1 MTEKKRSRD
10 DIRQLFQS
18 VVEFPDYGVDGGYSM
33 INEGRDVKNAKV
45 KEQGPVK
52 APYYLIDEAKLERN
66 LRAMASVRKRAGVK
80 ILLAQKAFSCYA
92 TYPLVA
98 KYLDGTTAS
107 GVYEARLAHEEM
119 PGRENHVFNPA
130 FTDEEFAAV
139 SKWCDHVVLN
149 TVGQVRRFKTQ
160 LADRGARPKRKSPS
174 LGLRVNP
181 GYSEVATEIYN
192 PCAKGSRLG
201 VPREFLKAEDLADVE
216 GLHFHTMCEQGAD
229 VLART
234 LKVFEEKFGEFLPR
248 MKWVNFGGGHHITK
262 PGYDVPLLV
271 KTLKAFRRRHPHL
284 TVYLEP
290 GEAIALDA
298 GELVASVKEVID
310 YGVPIAVLDVSAECH
325 MPDVIEMPYRPPVKG
340 AGQPGEKK
348 FTYRLTG
355 PTCLAGDV
363 IGDFSFARRLKPG
376 DEVRFGDMAIYTM
389 VKNNTFNGMPL
400 PSILLRAKDGTV
412 RPWKT
417 FGYRDFKS
425 RL

>member
-1 MTEKKRSRD
+1 MRMRT
-10 DIRQLFQS
+10 
-18 VVEFPDYGVDGGYSM
+18 
-33 INEGRDVKNAKV
+33 
-45 KEQGPVK
+45 
-52 APYYLIDEAKLERN
+52 PYYLVDEAKLERN
-66 LRAMASVRKRAGVK
+66 LKVLASVRKRAGVK

-130 FTDEEFAAV
+130 FSDEEFAAV
-139 SKWCDHVVLN
+139 AKWCDYIVLN
-149 TVGQVRRFKTQ
+149 TVSQVRHFVSWISDFKSQ
-160 LADRGARPKRKSPS
+160 RLASRNRKSKIS
-174 LGLRVNP
+174 VGLRVNP
-181 GYSEVATEIYN
+181 GYSEVETEIYN

-201 VPREFLKAEDLADVE
+201 VPREFLKAEDLVGVE

-229 VLART
+229 VLLRT
-234 LKVFEEKFGEFLPR
+234 LRVFEEKFGEFLPQ

-262 PGYDVPLLV
+262 PGYDVGLLV
-271 KTLKAFRRRHPHL
+271 RTLKDFRRRHPNL
-284 TVYLEP
+284 EVYLEP
-290 GEAIALDA
+290 GEAVALNA
-298 GELVASVKEVID
+298 GELVASVKEIID
-310 YGVPIAVLDVSAECH
+310 YGTPIAVLDVSAECH
-325 MPDVIEMPYRPPVKG
+325 MPDVIEMPYRPPLKG
-340 AGQPGEKK
+340 AGLPGEKA

-389 VKNNTFNGMPL
+389 VKNNTFNGIPL
-400 PSILLRAKDGTV
+400 PSIVLRRKDGTL
-412 RPWKT
+412 RTLRT
-417 FGYRDFKS
+417 FGYGDFKS

>member
-1 MTEKKRSRD
+1 MKT
-10 DIRQLFQS
+10 
-18 VVEFPDYGVDGGYSM
+18 
-33 INEGRDVKNAKV
+33 
-45 KEQGPVK
+45 
-52 APYYLIDEAKLERN
+52 PYYLINEAKLERN
-66 LRAMASVRKRAGVK
+66 LKVLASVRKRAGVK

-119 PGRENHVFNPA
+119 PERENHVFNPA
-130 FTDEEFAAV
+130 FSDKEFVQVA
-139 SKWCDHVVLN
+139 KWCDHVVLN
-149 TVGQVRRFKTQ
+149 SVEQVRRFGPRVAPDSKRT
-160 LADRGARPKRKSPS
+160 ATSRRPSI
-174 LGLRVNP
+174 GLRVNP
-181 GYSEVATEIYN
+181 GYSEVETEIYN

-201 VPREFLKAEDLADVE
+201 VPREFLKVEDLAGVE

-229 VLART
+229 VLVRT
-234 LKVFEEKFGEFLPR
+234 LAVFEEKFGEFLPQ

-262 PGYDVPLLV
+262 KGYDIDLLV
-271 KTLKAFRRRHPHL
+271 GTLRDFRRRHPNL
-284 TVYLEP
+284 EVYLEP
-290 GEAIALDA
+290 GEAIALGA
-298 GELVASVKEVID
+298 GELVSSVREIID

-340 AGQPGEKK
+340 AGLPNEKRH
-348 FTYRLTG
+348 TYRLTG

-363 IGDFSFARRLKPG
+363 IGDFSFARRLKSG

-400 PSILLRAKDGTV
+400 PAIVLRRKDGTLETL
-412 RPWKT
+412 RT
-417 FGYRDFKS
+417 FGYSDFKR

>member
-1 MTEKKRSRD
+1 M
-10 DIRQLFQS
+10 
-18 VVEFPDYGVDGGYSM
+18 
-33 INEGRDVKNAKV
+33 EGRLQPDVGAV
-45 KEQGPVK
+45 KT
-52 APYYLIDEAKLERN
+52 PYYLVDEAKLERN
-66 LRAMASVRKRAGVK
+66 LKVLASVRKRAGVK

-98 KYLDGTTAS
+98 RYLDGTTAS

-119 PGRENHVFNPA
+119 PTRENHVFNPA
-130 FTDEEFAAV
+130 FSNEEFDMV
-139 SKWCDHVVLN
+139 SKWCDHIVLN
-149 TVGQVRRFKTQ
+149 SVEQVRRFVP
-160 LADRGARPKRKSPS
+160 RGARDSKRATARSQESWKPS
-174 LGLRVNP
+174 IGLRVNH
-181 GYSEVATEIYN
+181 GYSEVETEIYN

-201 VPREFLKAEDLADVE
+201 VPREFLRAEDLEGVE

-229 VLART
+229 VLVRT
-234 LKVFEEKFGEFLPR
+234 LAVFEAKFGEFLPQ
-248 MKWVNFGGGHHITK
+248 MKWVNFGGGHHITRK
-262 PGYDVPLLV
+262 GYDVGLLV
-271 KTLKAFRRRHPHL
+271 KTLRDFRRRHPNL
-284 TVYLEP
+284 EVYLEP
-290 GEAIALDA
+290 GEAVALGA
-298 GELVASVKEVID
+298 GELVSSVREIID

-340 AGQPGEKK
+340 AGEPGERR

-400 PSILLRAKDGTV
+400 PAVVLKRKGGAHEVLR
-412 RPWKT
+412 T
-417 FGYRDFKS
+417 FGYADFKR